1 MIVHCRSTKTI
12 RYSLLFSILCV
23 GWLFG
28 ASCAQEQAIE
38 VEKTAELLAFLA
50 ADEHK
55 GRQAFSQEIVTFE
68 EFIAQEF
75 YQAGLKKL
83 PELPGFRQEFSISEY
98 QIRRAEGSLG
108 AVPLASNTLFGRV
121 YSDSLHWTSDQ
132 MSSFNVHSIGPG
144 EPFRARFNE
153 LSSSTEASLI
163 FVNADHSE
171 IFSRYQQY
179 YSRPSRTMKSVNT
192 DVVFVLA
199 PERFNPQDHAFD
211 LRIYTDKTEHR
222 LANVAGYIPGKRS
235 DEIILFSAHHDH
247 IGIRT
252 AVEGDSIANGANDN
266 ASGVTAVI
274 QLAHHFA
281 SQPTPERSIY
291 FVTFTA
297 EEMGGYGSQYFSE
310 QLNPDQIVAMFNIE
324 MIGKPAVSG
333 PNSAWITGYERST
346 FGQILTDS
354 APDSIYTFYADPYP
368 NQNLFYRSDN
378 RTLARLGVPA
388 HSISTTP
395 IDVDPDYHQV
405 SDEFDTI
412 NLNHLNNTTKAIAR
426 AAMGMISGEQ
436 TPTRIDPATVD

>member
-1 MIVHCRSTKTI
+1 MCIAWV
-12 RYSLLFSILCV
+12 
-23 GWLFG
+23 FG
-28 ASCAQEQAIE
+28 LSCAQNHSIE
-38 VEKTAELLAFLA
+38 VEKTTELLAYLA

-55 GRQAFSQEIVTFE
+55 GRQAFSQEIVSIE
-68 EFIAQEF
+68 EFIASEF
-75 YQAGLKKL
+75 NQAGLHSL
-83 PELPGFRQEFSISEY
+83 AELPGFKQEFTISEY
-98 QIRRAEGSLG
+98 QIRRAEGTLGTASLPTN
-108 AVPLASNTLFGRV
+108 ALFGRV
-121 YSDSLHWTSDQ
+121 YSDSLRWTSEQ
-132 MSSFNVHSIGPG
+132 INSFEMHEIAPD

-153 LSSSTEASLI
+153 LSRGTEASLV
-163 FVNADHSE
+163 FVNAEHSD
-171 IFSRYQQY
+171 IFARYQQY

-235 DEIILFSAHHDH
+235 DEIVLFSAHHDH
-247 IGIRT
+247 IGIRS

-281 SQPTPERSIY
+281 NQPTPERSIY

-310 QLNPDQIVAMFNIE
+310 QLNPDHIVAMFNIE

-333 PNSAWITGYERST
+333 PNSAWITGYERSS
-346 FGQILTDS
+346 FGQILSDS
-354 APDSIYTFYADPYP
+354 APDSVYTFYPDPYP

-412 NLNHLNNTTKAIAR
+412 NLNHLNNTIKAIAR
-426 AAMGMISGEQ
+426 AAVGMISGEQ
-436 TPTRIDPATVD
+436 TPSRIDPTTVD